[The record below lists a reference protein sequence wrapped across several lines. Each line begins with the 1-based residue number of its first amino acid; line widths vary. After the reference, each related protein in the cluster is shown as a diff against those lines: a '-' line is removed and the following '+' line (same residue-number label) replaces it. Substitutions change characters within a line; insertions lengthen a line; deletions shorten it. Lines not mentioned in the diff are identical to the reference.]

1 MATTAAVNR
10 KVVSHAEWLA
20 TRKALLQKEKELTRL
35 RDELSK
41 QRRELPWE
49 KVEKKYVFDGPSGK
63 ESLADLFAGRSQLL
77 VYHFMLGSDWAEGC
91 PSCSFLADH
100 FDGANGKET
109 LASLFDGRSQLL
121 IYHFMFGPGWNEG
134 CPSCSFLADAF
145 DAIHPHITQR
155 DTTFVAV
162 SRATLPEIDAFKQRM
177 GWKFKWV
184 SSNGTDFNF
193 DYKVSFTPEK
203 IEKGAPNYN
212 FDTIPFRLEEG
223 PGLSAFYKDEGGNV
237 FHTYSTFARGL
248 DMHIGAYHFL
258 DVAPKGRDEEG
269 LAFSMAWV
277 KHHDKY
283 TEQDVVDAKRGYVPP
298 AKAHDCCAKEE
309 NA

>member
-1 MATTAAVNR
+1 MKMATTAVVDR

-20 TRKALLQKEKELTRL
+20 ARKAFLKKEKEFTRL

-49 KVEKKYVFDGPSGK
+49 RVEKKYVFDGPTGK

-77 VYHFMLGSDWAEGC
+77 VYHFMLGPDWVEGC

-100 FDGANGKET
+100 FDGAIPHLNARNVT
-109 LASLFDGRSQLL
+109 
-121 IYHFMFGPGWNEG
+121 
-134 CPSCSFLADAF
+134 FL
-145 DAIHPHITQR
+145 
-155 DTTFVAV
+155 AV
-162 SRATLPEIDAFKQRM
+162 SRAPLSQIQAFQKRM

-193 DYKVSFTPEK
+193 DYKVSFTPED
-203 IEKGAPNYN
+203 IEKGAANYN
-212 FDTIPFRLEEG
+212 YDTIPFRLEEG
-223 PGLSAFYKDEGGNV
+223 PGLSAFYKEEAGTV
-237 FHTYSTFARGL
+237 YHTYSTFARGL
-248 DMHIGAYHFL
+248 DMNIGAYHFL
-258 DVAPKGRDEEG
+258 DLAPKGRDEED

-283 TEQDVVDAKRGYVPP
+283 TGHDVIDTKRGYVPP
-298 AKAHDCCAKEE
+298 AKVHDCCAKEE

>member
-1 MATTAAVNR
+1 MATSAAVSK
-10 KVVSHAEWLA
+10 KVVSHNEWVAARTAFL
-20 TRKALLQKEKELTRL
+20 KKEKEFSKL

-49 KVEKKYVFDGPSGK
+49 KVEKKYVFDGPNGK

-77 VYHFMLGSDWAEGC
+77 V
-91 PSCSFLADH
+91 DH
-100 FDGANGKET
+100 FDGAVPHLNARDVT
-109 LASLFDGRSQLL
+109 
-121 IYHFMFGPGWNEG
+121 
-134 CPSCSFLADAF
+134 FLV
-145 DAIHPHITQR
+145 I
-155 DTTFVAV
+155 
-162 SRATLPEIDAFKQRM
+162 SRAPLSQIQAFQKRM

-184 SSNGTDFNF
+184 SSNATDFNF
-193 DYKVSFTPEK
+193 DYKVSFTPEQ

-212 FDTIPFRLEEG
+212 YETIPLPLEEG

-237 FHTYSTFARGL
+237 FHTYSAFARGL
-248 DMHIGAYHFL
+248 DINIGAYNFL

-283 TEQDVVDAKRGYVPP
+283 TGQDVVDAKRGYEPP
-298 AKAHDCCAKEE
+298 AKMHDCCAKKDL
-309 NA
+309 A